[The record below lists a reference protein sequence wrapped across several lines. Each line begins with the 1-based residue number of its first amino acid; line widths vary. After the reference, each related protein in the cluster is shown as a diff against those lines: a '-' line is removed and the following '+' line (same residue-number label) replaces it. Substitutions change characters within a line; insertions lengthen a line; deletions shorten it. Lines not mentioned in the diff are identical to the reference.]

1 MRIFVTGATGYI
13 GGRLVPCLLDAGHEV
28 GVLVRST
35 DRLGSTVDQSRV
47 EIVKADLLDES
58 SFSAD
63 DLRGYDVAYYLVHSM
78 LGGGS
83 FEERDKTA
91 ARNFATKAHEA
102 GIKHVIYLGG
112 IQPQEEAGKQ
122 ASPHLRSRAETG
134 RVLAEHLEGRVTE
147 FRAGPIIGSGSAS
160 FEMVRYLTERLPVM
174 LTPRWVKNAVQPVSV
189 RDVLAYLE
197 AALEVGPSGI
207 VPIGADRLTFREL
220 MQTYAKVRGLTK
232 RIIIP
237 TPFLA
242 PGLAARWVGFVTPIP
257 NRLAVPL
264 IEGVVRP
271 LTADTTKAR
280 ELFPSIEPMSTQD
293 AVRRALQRTEKNM
306 VETRWT
312 GAMIAHDPLD
322 LEDEEGLFREVRRI
336 TVDAP
341 QHEVY
346 RAFASIG
353 GEVGWLT
360 FDWLWKIRGVLDS
373 LIGGPGLRR
382 GRRHPFDLDE
392 GEALDFWRVEKV
404 QPPESLRLRA
414 EMRLPGRA
422 WLQWETQPDKSDP
435 NGKTLLS
442 QTALFEPKGVPGF
455 LYWYAMYP
463 AHLFI
468 FGAMVRAVGRR
479 ARELRSSDP
488 LGAAPDDEPNSEQPQ
503 PPDAASSS
511 ASR

>member
-1 MRIFVTGATGYI
+1 MRILVTGATGYI
-13 GGRLVPCLLDAGHEV
+13 GGRLVPGLLEAGHEV
-28 GVLVRST
+28 GVFVRDS
-35 DRLGSTVDQSRV
+35 DRLGSTIDRTRV
-47 EIVKADLLDES
+47 RIVQADLLDET

-63 DLRGYDVAYYLVHSM
+63 DLERYDAAYYLVHSM
-78 LGGGS
+78 LGGGD

-91 ARNFATKAHEA
+91 ARNFATKANEA
-102 GIKHVIYLGG
+102 GIGHVIYLGG
-112 IQPQEEAGKQ
+112 IQPEEEEGKQ

-134 RVLAEHLEGRVTE
+134 RVLSELLPDRVTE

-174 LTPRWVKNAVQPVSV
+174 LTPRWVKNTVQPVSV
-189 RDVLAYLE
+189 RDVLEYLE
-197 AALEVGPSGI
+197 ASLDVGPSGI

-220 MQTYAKVRGLTK
+220 MQTYARVRGLTK
-232 RIIIP
+232 RVILP

-242 PGLAARWVGFVTPIP
+242 PRLAARWVGFVTPIP

-271 LTADTTKAR
+271 LTADTAKAR
-280 ELFPSIEPMSTQD
+280 DLFPEVKPLSTEV

-312 GAMIAHDPLD
+312 GAMVAHDPLD
-322 LEDEEGLFREVRRI
+322 LADEEGLFREVRRF
-336 TVDAP
+336 TVDAS
-341 QHEVY
+341 QAEVY

-353 GEVGWLT
+353 GEVGWLA
-360 FDWLWKIRGVLDS
+360 FDWLWRIRGVLDS

-435 NGKTLLS
+435 NGKTLLT

-479 ARELRSSDP
+479 AERLRESDP
-488 LGAAPDDEPNSEQPQ
+488 LEATDDTERIAQSPGSEAP
-503 PPDAASSS
+503 A
-511 ASR
+511 R